1 MRYALCLGLPT
12 SSVLTVSCSSLKGC
26 ESCDRMQSRQSS
38 DVARKSLVSRAW
50 TSRCERCEMRM
61 LPLKRS
67 LKATNSSPQ
76 RHRWT
81 RFNHSLHRD
90 SQGHLARSENTSRV
104 WRVGTFTI
112 LASFVYVPLGFG
124 HTYLSDILDVGNAC
138 ILVWSECDQVA
149 GRS

>member
-12 SSVLTVSCSSLKGC
+12 ANMLIVPCSSLKEC

-38 DVARKSLVSRAW
+38 DVAQRSLVSRAW
-50 TSRCERCEMRM
+50 TSRCKRCEMRM

-76 RHRWT
+76 HRRWT

-90 SQGHLARSENTSRV
+90 SQGHQARSENASQV

-112 LASFVYVPLGFG
+112 LASFVYVPLTFG
-124 HTYLSDILDVGNAC
+124 HTYLSDILDVGDAR
-138 ILVWSECDQVA
+138 ILIRSQRNQVT